1 MKTKTIK
8 HSCRFFL
15 LWLVGMLLTTQ
26 AFAQEITVNG
36 IVKDN
41 LGEPVIGASV
51 LIKGTTNGT
60 ITDFDG
66 KFILKANQGDIIV
79 ISFIGYKT
87 QELPAATNMNIALQD
102 DSQLLDDVVVIG
114 YGQVK
119 KEDATGS
126 VTAMKPDK
134 ISKGITTS
142 PQDMITGKI
151 AGVNVV
157 STGGAPGAG
166 ATVRIRGGS
175 SLNASND
182 PLIVIDGLAM
192 DNDGIKGMSNPLS
205 LVNPNDIETFTVL
218 KDASATAIYGSRAS
232 NGVIIIT
239 TKKGSAGSAP
249 KVSYDGNVSFGK
261 LRKKLDVMTGD
272 EYRDYVTNLYGGE
285 ANLPYALGTANTD
298 WQDEIYRTAVS
309 HDHNVTIS
317 GGLKHMPYRVS
328 LSYTNQNGIVKTSNF
343 ERFTA
348 SVNLAPAFFD
358 NYLKFNINAKSMVA
372 WNRYADGAVV
382 GSAITM
388 DPTRPVYDN
397 STNVFG
403 GYYQWSVPAEFD
415 NPNWS
420 LTKNSLAP
428 QNPVALLDL
437 KDDQAKSKSFIGN
450 IEVDYK
456 FHFLPDLRI
465 HANLGADYSE
475 GRQTTIISPYSY
487 SNNYYGWNGTQY
499 EYKYNLSGS
508 AYLQYIKDFN
518 DGDHVLDVMVGTE
531 EQHFHRTGYQ
541 IGQGTDPQSGEAHD
555 EQTRANTEYGYHS
568 TLVSYFGRINY
579 TLLNRYLLTVTLRE
593 DGTSRFDSGQ
603 RWGTF
608 PSFAF
613 GWKLKEES
621 FLRDVNS
628 LSDLKLRLGWGV
640 TGQQNLNNTMDFPY
654 LPVYTVNREFAYVPM
669 GDQYLI
675 TSRPGAYNPSLKWE
689 ETTTW
694 NAGIDFGFLN
704 GRITGTLDY
713 YYRETNDLINT
724 VYIPVGTNFSNM
736 LTSNIGSLRN
746 QGVEFSINAK
756 PIVTNDF
763 LWDLGFN
770 VTWNNNKITKLT
782 GGDDSD
788 YYVATGGI
796 STSTGSTI
804 QAHKVGYTA
813 SSFYVYQ
820 QVYDENGMPI
830 ENTFVDRNG
839 DGIINDS
846 DRYIYKKPSADVLM
860 GLTSKMTYK
869 NWDFSFAL
877 RASIGNYVYNDVL
890 ANRANVSATG
900 IWSTSGFYSN
910 RPVNALGLGFAGVG
924 NYYMSDYFVQNASF
938 LRCDNITL
946 GYSFR
951 NLFKTSAYEG
961 IGGRVYA
968 TVQNP
973 FVITGYEGLD
983 PEVQTAF
990 DTPGID
996 NNVYPRPVTFLIGLS
1011 LQF

>member
-1 MKTKTIK
+1 M
-8 HSCRFFL
+8 
-15 LWLVGMLLTTQ
+15 
-26 AFAQEITVNG
+26 
-36 IVKDN
+36 
-41 LGEPVIGASV
+41 GEAVIGANV
-51 LIKGTTNGT
+51 VVKGTTNGT

-66 KFILKANQGDIIV
+66 NFTLTANKGDIIV
-79 ISFIGYKT
+79 ISFIGYQP
-87 QELPAATNMNIALQD
+87 QELPAAANMNVILKD

-114 YGQVK
+114 YGTVK
-119 KEDATGS
+119 KDDATGS
-126 VTAMKPDK
+126 VTAIKPDK

-157 STGGAPGAG
+157 STGGTPGAG
-166 ATVRIRGGS
+166 ATIRVRGGS

-192 DNDGIKGMSNPLS
+192 DNDGVKGMSNPLS

-261 LRKKLDVMTGD
+261 LRSKLDVMTGD
-272 EYRDYVTNLYGGE
+272 EYREYVTNLYGE
-285 ANLPYALGTANTD
+285 EKLPHELGTANTD
-298 WQDEIYRTAVS
+298 WQDEIYRTAIS
-309 HDHNVTIS
+309 HDHNITIS
-317 GGLKHMPYRVS
+317 GGLKNMPYRVS
-328 LSYTNQNGIVKTSNF
+328 LSYTNQNGIIKTSNF

-372 WNRYADGAVV
+372 WNQYADGGVV

-403 GYYQWSVPAEFD
+403 GYYQWSTKAEFN
-415 NPNWS
+415 NPDWL

-487 SNNYYGWNGTQY
+487 SNNYYGWNGTSY

-518 DGDHVLDVMVGTE
+518 EGKHALDVMVGME
-531 EQHFHRTGYQ
+531 EQHFHRTGYE
-541 IGQGTDPQSGEAHD
+541 IGQGTDPVTGDAYD
-555 EQTRANTEYGYHS
+555 ERKRDNTAYGYHS
-568 TLVSYFGRINY
+568 TLLSYFGRINY
-579 TLLNRYLLTVTLRE
+579 TFLNRYLLTATLRQ
-593 DGTSRFDSGQ
+593 DGTSRFDSNN

-613 GWKLKEES
+613 GWKMKEES
-621 FLRDVNS
+621 FLQDVDF
-628 LSDLKLRLGWGV
+628 LSDLKLRLGWGI
-640 TGQQNLNNTMDFPY
+640 TGQQNLSNTMDFPY
-654 LPVYTVNREFAYVPM
+654 MALYTANREFAYLPM
-669 GDQYLI
+669 GDQYL
-675 TSRPGAYNPSLKWE
+675 TTLRPGAYNPDLKWE

-724 VYIPVGTNFSNM
+724 VYIPTGMNFSNM
-736 LTSNIGSLRN
+736 LTSNVGSLRN

-756 PIVTNDF
+756 PIVTDDF
-763 LWDLGFN
+763 VWDLGYN
-770 VTWNNNKITKLT
+770 ITWNNNKITKLT
-782 GGDDSD
+782 ASDDSD

-796 STSTGSTI
+796 STATGSTI
-804 QAHKVGYTA
+804 QAHKVGYAA

-820 QVYDENGMPI
+820 QVYDENGKPV
-830 ENTFVDRNG
+830 ENTFVDRNH
-839 DGIINDS
+839 DGMINDS

-890 ANRANVSATG
+890 ANRSDVSTTG

-910 RPVNALGLGFAGVG
+910 RPTAALDLGFSGVG

-946 GYSFR
+946 GYSFQ
-951 NLFKTSAYEG
+951 NLFKTNGYNG
-961 IGGRVYA
+961 VGGRIYA

-973 FVITGYEGLD
+973 FVITGYDGLD
-983 PEVQTAF
+983 PEVQGSA

-996 NNVYPRPVTFLIGLS
+996 NNIYPRPVTFLIGLS

>member
-704 GRITGTLDY
+704 GR
-713 YYRETNDLINT
+713 
-724 VYIPVGTNFSNM
+724 
-736 LTSNIGSLRN
+736 
-746 QGVEFSINAK
+746 
-756 PIVTNDF
+756 
-763 LWDLGFN
+763 
-770 VTWNNNKITKLT
+770 
-782 GGDDSD
+782 
-788 YYVATGGI
+788 
-796 STSTGSTI
+796 
-804 QAHKVGYTA
+804 HH
-813 SSFYVYQ
+813 
-820 QVYDENGMPI
+820 
-830 ENTFVDRNG
+830 
-839 DGIINDS
+839 
-846 DRYIYKKPSADVLM
+846 RYA
-860 GLTSKMTYK
+860 GL
-869 NWDFSFAL
+869 L
-877 RASIGNYVYNDVL
+877 L
-890 ANRANVSATG
+890 
-900 IWSTSGFYSN
+900 
-910 RPVNALGLGFAGVG
+910 P
-924 NYYMSDYFVQNASF
+924 
-938 LRCDNITL
+938 
-946 GYSFR
+946 
-951 NLFKTSAYEG
+951 
-961 IGGRVYA
+961 
-968 TVQNP
+968 
-973 FVITGYEGLD
+973 
-983 PEVQTAF
+983 
-990 DTPGID
+990 
-996 NNVYPRPVTFLIGLS
+996 
-1011 LQF
+1011 

>member
-1 MKTKTIK
+1 MKIETIK
-8 HSCRFFL
+8 QRNKL
-15 LWLVGMLLTTQ
+15 LIAMMLGMLLSVQ
-26 AFAQEITVNG
+26 AFAQSLTVTG
-36 IVKDN
+36 VVKDN
-41 LGEPVIGASV
+41 MGEAVIGANV
-51 LIKGTTNGT
+51 VVKGTTNGT

-66 KFILKANQGDIIV
+66 NFTLTANKGDIIV
-79 ISFIGYKT
+79 ISFIGYQP
-87 QELPAATNMNIALQD
+87 QELPAAANMNVILKD

-114 YGQVK
+114 YGTVK
-119 KEDATGS
+119 KDDATGS
-126 VTAMKPDK
+126 VTAIKPDK

-157 STGGAPGAG
+157 STGGTPGAG
-166 ATVRIRGGS
+166 ATIRVRGGS

-192 DNDGIKGMSNPLS
+192 DNDGVKGMSNPLS

-261 LRKKLDVMTGD
+261 LRSKLDVMTGD
-272 EYRDYVTNLYGGE
+272 EYREYVTNLYGE
-285 ANLPYALGTANTD
+285 EKLPHELGTANTD
-298 WQDEIYRTAVS
+298 WQDEIYRTAIS
-309 HDHNVTIS
+309 HDHNITIS
-317 GGLKHMPYRVS
+317 GGLKNMPYRVS
-328 LSYTNQNGIVKTSNF
+328 LSYTNQNGIIKTSNF

-372 WNRYADGAVV
+372 WNQYADGGVV

-403 GYYQWSVPAEFD
+403 GYYQWSTKAEFN
-415 NPNWS
+415 NPDWL

-487 SNNYYGWNGTQY
+487 SNNYYGWNGTSY

-518 DGDHVLDVMVGTE
+518 EGKHALDVMVGME
-531 EQHFHRTGYQ
+531 EQHFHRTGYE
-541 IGQGTDPQSGEAHD
+541 IGQGTDPVTGDAYD
-555 EQTRANTEYGYHS
+555 ERKRDNTAYGYHS
-568 TLVSYFGRINY
+568 TLLSYFGRINY
-579 TLLNRYLLTVTLRE
+579 TFLNRYLLTATLRQ
-593 DGTSRFDSGQ
+593 DGTSRFDSNN

-613 GWKLKEES
+613 GWKMKEES
-621 FLRDVNS
+621 FLQDVDF
-628 LSDLKLRLGWGV
+628 LSDLKLRLGWGI
-640 TGQQNLNNTMDFPY
+640 TGQQNLSNTMDFPY
-654 LPVYTVNREFAYVPM
+654 MALYTANREFAYLPM
-669 GDQYLI
+669 GDQYL
-675 TSRPGAYNPSLKWE
+675 TTLRPGAYNPDLKWE

-724 VYIPVGTNFSNM
+724 VYIPTGMNFSNM
-736 LTSNIGSLRN
+736 LTSNVGSLRN

-756 PIVTNDF
+756 PIVTDDF
-763 LWDLGFN
+763 VWDLGYN
-770 VTWNNNKITKLT
+770 ITWNNNKITKLT
-782 GGDDSD
+782 ASDDSD

-796 STSTGSTI
+796 STATGSTI
-804 QAHKVGYTA
+804 QAHKVGYAA

-820 QVYDENGMPI
+820 QVYDENGKPV
-830 ENTFVDRNG
+830 ENTFVDRNH
-839 DGIINDS
+839 DGMINDS

-890 ANRANVSATG
+890 ANRSDVSTTG

-910 RPVNALGLGFAGVG
+910 RPTAALDLGFSGVG

-946 GYSFR
+946 GYSFQ
-951 NLFKTSAYEG
+951 NLFKTNGYNG
-961 IGGRVYA
+961 VDGRIYA

-973 FVITGYEGLD
+973 FVITGYDGLD
-983 PEVQTAF
+983 PEVQGSA

-996 NNVYPRPVTFLIGLS
+996 NNIYPRPVTFLIGLS

>member
-87 QELPAATNMNIALQD
+87 QELLAATNMNIALQD

-309 HDHNVTIS
+309 HDHNITIS

-415 NPNWS
+415 NPDWS

-475 GRQTTIISPYSY
+475 GHQTTIISPYSY

-746 QGVEFSINAK
+746 QGVEFSVNAK

>member
-1 MKTKTIK
+1 MKIETIK
-8 HSCRFFL
+8 QRNKL
-15 LWLVGMLLTTQ
+15 LIAMMLGMLLSVQ
-26 AFAQEITVNG
+26 AFAQSLTVTG
-36 IVKDN
+36 VVKDN
-41 LGEPVIGASV
+41 MGEAVIGANV
-51 LIKGTTNGT
+51 VVKGTTNGT

-66 KFILKANQGDIIV
+66 NFTLTANKGDIIV
-79 ISFIGYKT
+79 ISFIGYQP
-87 QELPAATNMNIALQD
+87 QELPAAVNMNVILKD

-114 YGQVK
+114 YGTVK
-119 KEDATGS
+119 KDDATGS
-126 VTAMKPDK
+126 VTAIKPDK

-157 STGGAPGAG
+157 STGGTPGAG
-166 ATVRIRGGS
+166 ATIRVRGGS

-192 DNDGIKGMSNPLS
+192 DNDGVKGMSNPLS

-261 LRKKLDVMTGD
+261 LRSKLDVMTGD
-272 EYRDYVTNLYGGE
+272 EYREYVTNLYGE
-285 ANLPYALGTANTD
+285 EKLPHELGTANTD
-298 WQDEIYRTAVS
+298 WQDEIYRTAIS
-309 HDHNVTIS
+309 HDHNITIS
-317 GGLKHMPYRVS
+317 GGLKNMPYRVS
-328 LSYTNQNGIVKTSNF
+328 LSYTNQNGIIKTSNF

-372 WNRYADGAVV
+372 WNQYADGGVV

-403 GYYQWSVPAEFD
+403 GYYQWSTKAEFN
-415 NPNWS
+415 NPDWL

-487 SNNYYGWNGTQY
+487 SNNYYGWNGTSY

-518 DGDHVLDVMVGTE
+518 EGKHALDVMVGME
-531 EQHFHRTGYQ
+531 EQHFHRTGYE
-541 IGQGTDPQSGEAHD
+541 IGQGTDPVTGDAYD
-555 EQTRANTEYGYHS
+555 ERKRDNTAYGYHS
-568 TLVSYFGRINY
+568 TLLSYFGRINY
-579 TLLNRYLLTVTLRE
+579 TFLNRYLLTATLRQ
-593 DGTSRFDSGQ
+593 DGTSRFDSNN

-613 GWKLKEES
+613 GWKMKEES
-621 FLRDVNS
+621 FLQDVDF
-628 LSDLKLRLGWGV
+628 LSDLKLRLGWGI
-640 TGQQNLNNTMDFPY
+640 TGQQNLSNTMDFPY
-654 LPVYTVNREFAYVPM
+654 MALYTANREFAYLPM
-669 GDQYLI
+669 GDQYL
-675 TSRPGAYNPSLKWE
+675 TTLRPGAYNPDLKWE

-724 VYIPVGTNFSNM
+724 VYIPTGMNFSNM
-736 LTSNIGSLRN
+736 LTSNVGSLRN

-756 PIVTNDF
+756 PIVTDDF
-763 LWDLGFN
+763 VWDLGYN
-770 VTWNNNKITKLT
+770 ITWNNNKITKLT
-782 GGDDSD
+782 ASDDSD

-796 STSTGSTI
+796 STATGSTI
-804 QAHKVGYTA
+804 QAHKVGYAA

-820 QVYDENGMPI
+820 QVYDENGKPV
-830 ENTFVDRNG
+830 ENTFVDRNH
-839 DGIINDS
+839 DGMINDS

-890 ANRANVSATG
+890 ANRSDVSTTG

-910 RPVNALGLGFAGVG
+910 RPTAALDLGFSGVG

-946 GYSFR
+946 GYSFQ
-951 NLFKTSAYEG
+951 NLFKTNGYNG
-961 IGGRVYA
+961 VGGRIYA

-973 FVITGYEGLD
+973 FVITGYDGLD
-983 PEVQTAF
+983 PEVQGSA

-996 NNVYPRPVTFLIGLS
+996 NNIYPRPVTFLIGLS

>member
-15 LWLVGMLLTTQ
+15 LWLVGMLLTVQ

-66 KFILKANQGDIIV
+66 NFILKANQGDIIV

-87 QELPAATNMNIALQD
+87 QELPAATNMNVVLQD

-348 SVNLAPAFFD
+348 SVNLAPTFFD

-372 WNRYADGAVV
+372 WNQYADGAVV

-403 GYYQWSVPAEFD
+403 GYYQWSVPAEFG
-415 NPNWS
+415 NPDWT

-475 GRQTTIISPYSY
+475 GHQTTIISPYSY

-541 IGQGTDPQSGEAHD
+541 IGQGTDPLSGEAHD
-555 EQTRANTEYGYHS
+555 EQVRANTAYGYHS

-593 DGTSRFDSGQ
+593 DGTSRFDSDQ

-608 PSFAF
+608 PSFAL

-621 FLRDVNS
+621 FLRDVNF

-640 TGQQNLNNTMDFPY
+640 TGQQNLSNTMDFPY

-669 GDQYLI
+669 GDRYLI

-788 YYVATGGI
+788 YYVATGSI

>member
-1 MKTKTIK
+1 ML
-8 HSCRFFL
+8 L
-15 LWLVGMLLTTQ
+15 LWIAGMLLSVQ
-26 AFAQEITVNG
+26 AFAQVITVNG
-36 IVKDN
+36 LVKDSM
-41 LGEPVIGASV
+41 GEPIIGANV
-51 LIKGTTNGT
+51 IVKGTTNGT
-60 ITDFDG
+60 ITDYDG
-66 KFILKANQGDIIV
+66 KFTLEANRGDIIA
-79 ISFIGYKT
+79 ISFIGYKP
-87 QELPAATNMNIALQD
+87 QELPATESMNVILND
-102 DSQLLDDVVVIG
+102 DTEMLDDVVVIG
-114 YGQVK
+114 YGTVK
-119 KEDATGS
+119 KDDATGS
-126 VTAMKPDK
+126 VTAIKPDK
-134 ISKGITTS
+134 LSKGVTTS
-142 PQDMITGKI
+142 PQDMMTGKI

-157 STGGAPGAG
+157 STGGTPGAG

-239 TKKGSAGSAP
+239 TRKGSAGAAP

-261 LRKKLDVMTGD
+261 LFKRYDVMTGD
-272 EYRDYVTNLYGGE
+272 EYRAYVTELFGGE
-285 ANLPYALGTANTD
+285 GNLPYALGTENTD
-298 WQDEIYRTAVS
+298 WQDQIYHTAVS
-309 HDHNVTIS
+309 HDHNVTIA
-317 GGLKHMPYRVS
+317 GGLKNMPYRIS
-328 LSYTNQNGIVKTSNF
+328 LSYTNQNGVIKTSNF

-358 NYLKFNINAKSMVA
+358 NFLKFNINAKSMVA
-372 WNRYADGAVV
+372 WNRYADGGVV
-382 GSAITM
+382 GLAVTM
-388 DPTRPVYDN
+388 DPTRPVYDH

-403 GYYQWSVPAEFD
+403 GYYQWNVPAEFGD
-415 NPNWS
+415 PDWA

-428 QNPVALLDL
+428 QNPVALLEL
-437 KDDQAKSKSFIGN
+437 KNDRARSKSFIGN
-450 IEVDYK
+450 IEADYK

-465 HANLGADYSE
+465 HANVGADYSE
-475 GRQTTIISPYSY
+475 GRQTTTISPYSY
-487 SNNYYGWNGTQY
+487 SNNYYGQDGTAY

-508 AYLQYIKDFN
+508 AYLQYIKDF
-518 DGDHVLDVMVGTE
+518 GEGKHALDIMAGTE
-531 EQHFHRTGYQ
+531 EQHFHRTGYEQ
-541 IGQGTDPQSGEAHD
+541 RQGTDPRTGEAYD
-555 EQTRANTEYGYHS
+555 AVTRADTGYGYHS
-568 TLVSYFGRINY
+568 TLVSFFGRMNY
-579 TLLNRYLLTVTLRE
+579 TLMNRYLLTATLRQ
-593 DGTSRFDSGQ
+593 DGTSRFGSDH

-608 PSFAF
+608 PSFAL
-613 GWKLKEES
+613 GWKIKEES
-621 FLRDVNS
+621 FLQDVDW

-640 TGQQNLNNTMDFPY
+640 TGQQNLSNTQDFPY
-654 LPVYTVNREFAYVPM
+654 MQLYTANRDFAYYPM
-669 GDQYLI
+669 GDGYL
-675 TSRPGAYNPSLKWE
+675 SALRPNSYNPELKWE

-694 NAGIDFGFLN
+694 NAGFDFGFLN

-713 YYRETNDLINT
+713 YYRETNDLINK
-724 VYIPVGTNFSNM
+724 VYIPTGTNFSNM
-736 LTSNIGSLRN
+736 LLSNVGSLRN

-763 LWDLGFN
+763 VWDLGYN
-770 VTWNNNKITKLT
+770 ITWNDNKITKLT
-782 GGDDSD
+782 GSDDSD

-796 STSTGSTI
+796 STASGSTI
-804 QAHKVGYTA
+804 QAHKVGYAA

-820 QVYDENGMPI
+820 QVYDANGMPL
-830 ENTFVDRNG
+830 ENTFIDRNN

-846 DRYIYKKPSADVLM
+846 DRYIYKKPTADILM
-860 GLTSKMTYK
+860 GLTSKMTYL

-890 ANRANVSATG
+890 ANRSNVSTTG

-910 RPVNALGLGFAGVG
+910 RPVAALGLGFRGTG

-946 GYSFR
+946 GYSFQ
-951 NLFKTSAYEG
+951 NLFKTSGYNG
-961 IGGRVYA
+961 VNGRIYA

-973 FVITGYEGLD
+973 FVITGYDGLD
-983 PEVQTAF
+983 PEVQSSA

-996 NNVYPRPVTFLIGLS
+996 NNIYPRPVTFLIGLS

>member
-1 MKTKTIK
+1 MKIETIK
-8 HSCRFFL
+8 QRNKL
-15 LWLVGMLLTTQ
+15 LIAMMLGMLLSVQ
-26 AFAQEITVNG
+26 AFAQSLTVTG
-36 IVKDN
+36 VVKDN
-41 LGEPVIGASV
+41 MGEAVIGANV
-51 LIKGTTNGT
+51 VVKGTTNGT

-66 KFILKANQGDIIV
+66 NFTLTANKGDIIV
-79 ISFIGYKT
+79 ISFIGYQP
-87 QELPAATNMNIALQD
+87 QELPAAANMNVILKD

-114 YGQVK
+114 YGTVK
-119 KEDATGS
+119 KDDATGS
-126 VTAMKPDK
+126 VTAIKPDK

-157 STGGAPGAG
+157 STGGTPGAG
-166 ATVRIRGGS
+166 ATIRVRGGS

-192 DNDGIKGMSNPLS
+192 DNDGVKGMSNPLS

-261 LRKKLDVMTGD
+261 LRSKLDVMTGD
-272 EYRDYVTNLYGGE
+272 EYREYVTNLYGE
-285 ANLPYALGTANTD
+285 EKLPHELGTANTD
-298 WQDEIYRTAVS
+298 WQDEIYRTAIS
-309 HDHNVTIS
+309 HDHNITIS
-317 GGLKHMPYRVS
+317 GGLKNMPYRVS
-328 LSYTNQNGIVKTSNF
+328 LSYTNQNGIIKTSNF

-372 WNRYADGAVV
+372 WNQYADGGVV

-403 GYYQWSVPAEFD
+403 GYYQWSTKAEFN
-415 NPNWS
+415 NPDWL

-487 SNNYYGWNGTQY
+487 SNNYYGWNGTSY

-518 DGDHVLDVMVGTE
+518 EGKHALDVMVGME
-531 EQHFHRTGYQ
+531 EQHFHRTGYE
-541 IGQGTDPQSGEAHD
+541 IGQGTDPVTGDAYD
-555 EQTRANTEYGYHS
+555 ERKRDNTAYGYHS
-568 TLVSYFGRINY
+568 TLLSYFGRINY
-579 TLLNRYLLTVTLRE
+579 TFLNRYLLTATLRQ
-593 DGTSRFDSGQ
+593 DGTSRFDSNN

-613 GWKLKEES
+613 GWKMKEES
-621 FLRDVNS
+621 FLQDVDF
-628 LSDLKLRLGWGV
+628 LSDLKLRLGWGI
-640 TGQQNLNNTMDFPY
+640 TGQQNLSNTMDFPY
-654 LPVYTVNREFAYVPM
+654 MALYTANREFAYLPM
-669 GDQYLI
+669 GDQYL
-675 TSRPGAYNPSLKWE
+675 TTLRPGAYNPDLKWE

-724 VYIPVGTNFSNM
+724 VYIPTGMNFSNM
-736 LTSNIGSLRN
+736 LTSNVGSLRN

-756 PIVTNDF
+756 PIVTDDF
-763 LWDLGFN
+763 VWDLGYN
-770 VTWNNNKITKLT
+770 ITWNNNKITKLT
-782 GGDDSD
+782 ASDDSD

-796 STSTGSTI
+796 STATGSTI
-804 QAHKVGYTA
+804 QAHKVGYAA

-820 QVYDENGMPI
+820 QVYDENGKPV
-830 ENTFVDRNG
+830 ENTFVDRNH
-839 DGIINDS
+839 DGMINDS

-890 ANRANVSATG
+890 ANRSDVSTTG

-910 RPVNALGLGFAGVG
+910 RPTAALDLGFSGVG

-946 GYSFR
+946 GYSFQ
-951 NLFKTSAYEG
+951 NLFKTNGYNG
-961 IGGRVYA
+961 VGGRIYA

-973 FVITGYEGLD
+973 FVITGYDGLD
-983 PEVQTAF
+983 PEVQGSA

-996 NNVYPRPVTFLIGLS
+996 NNIYPRPVTFLIGLS
-1011 LQF
+1011 FQF

>member
-1 MKTKTIK
+1 MKIETIK
-8 HSCRFFL
+8 QRNKL
-15 LWLVGMLLTTQ
+15 LIAMMLGMLLSVQ
-26 AFAQEITVNG
+26 AFAQSLTVTG
-36 IVKDN
+36 VVKDN
-41 LGEPVIGASV
+41 MGEAVIGANV
-51 LIKGTTNGT
+51 VVKGTTNGT

-66 KFILKANQGDIIV
+66 NFTLTANKGDIIV
-79 ISFIGYKT
+79 ISFIGYQP
-87 QELPAATNMNIALQD
+87 QELPAAANMNVILKD

-114 YGQVK
+114 YGTVK
-119 KEDATGS
+119 KDDATGS
-126 VTAMKPDK
+126 VTAIKPDK

-157 STGGAPGAG
+157 STGGTPGAG
-166 ATVRIRGGS
+166 ATIRVRGGS

-192 DNDGIKGMSNPLS
+192 DNDGVKGMSNPLS

-261 LRKKLDVMTGD
+261 LRSKLDVMTGD
-272 EYRDYVTNLYGGE
+272 EYREYVTNLYGE
-285 ANLPYALGTANTD
+285 EKLPHELGTANTD
-298 WQDEIYRTAVS
+298 WQDEIYRTAIS
-309 HDHNVTIS
+309 HDHNITIS
-317 GGLKHMPYRVS
+317 GGLKNMPYRVS
-328 LSYTNQNGIVKTSNF
+328 LSYTNQNGIIKTSNF

-372 WNRYADGAVV
+372 WNQYADGGVV

-403 GYYQWSVPAEFD
+403 GYYQWSTKAEFN
-415 NPNWS
+415 NPDWL

-487 SNNYYGWNGTQY
+487 SNNYYGWNGTSY

-518 DGDHVLDVMVGTE
+518 EGKHALDVMVGME
-531 EQHFHRTGYQ
+531 EQHFHRTGYE
-541 IGQGTDPQSGEAHD
+541 IGQGTDPVTGDAYD
-555 EQTRANTEYGYHS
+555 ERKRDNTAYGYHS
-568 TLVSYFGRINY
+568 TLLSYFGRINY
-579 TLLNRYLLTVTLRE
+579 TFLNRYLLTATLRQ
-593 DGTSRFDSGQ
+593 DGTSRFDSNN

-613 GWKLKEES
+613 GWKMKEES
-621 FLRDVNS
+621 FLQDVDF
-628 LSDLKLRLGWGV
+628 LSDLKLRLGWGI
-640 TGQQNLNNTMDFPY
+640 TGQQNLSNTMDFPY
-654 LPVYTVNREFAYVPM
+654 MALYTANREFAYLPM
-669 GDQYLI
+669 GDQYL
-675 TSRPGAYNPSLKWE
+675 TTLRPGAYNPDLKWE

-724 VYIPVGTNFSNM
+724 VYIPTGMNFSNM
-736 LTSNIGSLRN
+736 LTSNVGSLRN

-756 PIVTNDF
+756 PIVTDNF
-763 LWDLGFN
+763 VWDLGYN
-770 VTWNNNKITKLT
+770 ITWNNNKITKLT
-782 GGDDSD
+782 ASDDSD

-796 STSTGSTI
+796 STATGSTI
-804 QAHKVGYTA
+804 QAHKVGYAA

-820 QVYDENGMPI
+820 QVYDENGKPV
-830 ENTFVDRNG
+830 ENTFVDRNH
-839 DGIINDS
+839 DGMINDS

-890 ANRANVSATG
+890 ANRSDVSTTG

-910 RPVNALGLGFAGVG
+910 RPTAALDLGFSGVG

-946 GYSFR
+946 GYSFQ
-951 NLFKTSAYEG
+951 NLFKTNGYNG
-961 IGGRVYA
+961 VGGRIYA

-973 FVITGYEGLD
+973 FVITGYDGLD
-983 PEVQTAF
+983 PEVQGSA

-996 NNVYPRPVTFLIGLS
+996 NNIYPRPVTFLIGLS

>member
-87 QELPAATNMNIALQD
+87 QELLAATNMNIALQD

-541 IGQGTDPQSGEAHD
+541 IGQGTDPLSGEAHD
-555 EQTRANTEYGYHS
+555 EQTKANTEYGYHS

-746 QGVEFSINAK
+746 QGVEFSVNAK
-756 PIVTNDF
+756 PVVTNDF

>member
-1 MKTKTIK
+1 MKIETIK
-8 HSCRFFL
+8 QRNKL
-15 LWLVGMLLTTQ
+15 LIAMMLGMLLSVQ
-26 AFAQEITVNG
+26 AFAQSLTVTG
-36 IVKDN
+36 VVKDN
-41 LGEPVIGASV
+41 MGEAVIGANV
-51 LIKGTTNGT
+51 VVKGTTNGT

-66 KFILKANQGDIIV
+66 NFTLTANKGDIIV
-79 ISFIGYKT
+79 ISFIGYQP
-87 QELPAATNMNIALQD
+87 QELPAAANMNVILKD

-114 YGQVK
+114 YGTVK
-119 KEDATGS
+119 KDDATGS
-126 VTAMKPDK
+126 VTAIKPDK

-157 STGGAPGAG
+157 STGGTPGAG
-166 ATVRIRGGS
+166 ATIRVRGGS

-192 DNDGIKGMSNPLS
+192 DNDGVKGMSNPLS

-261 LRKKLDVMTGD
+261 LRSKLDVMTGD
-272 EYRDYVTNLYGGE
+272 EYREYVTNLYGE
-285 ANLPYALGTANTD
+285 EKLPHELGTTNTD
-298 WQDEIYRTAVS
+298 WQDEIYRTAIS
-309 HDHNVTIS
+309 HDHNITIS
-317 GGLKHMPYRVS
+317 GGLKNMPYRVS
-328 LSYTNQNGIVKTSNF
+328 LSYTNQNGIIKTSNF

-372 WNRYADGAVV
+372 WNQYADGGVV

-403 GYYQWSVPAEFD
+403 GYYQWSTKAEFN
-415 NPNWS
+415 NPDWL

-487 SNNYYGWNGTQY
+487 SNNYYGWNGTSY

-518 DGDHVLDVMVGTE
+518 EGKHALDVMVGME
-531 EQHFHRTGYQ
+531 EQHFHRTGYE
-541 IGQGTDPQSGEAHD
+541 IGQGTDPVTGDAYD
-555 EQTRANTEYGYHS
+555 ERKRDNTAYGYHS
-568 TLVSYFGRINY
+568 TLLSYFGRINY
-579 TLLNRYLLTVTLRE
+579 TFLNRYLLTATLRQ
-593 DGTSRFDSGQ
+593 DGTSRFDSNN

-613 GWKLKEES
+613 GWKMKEES
-621 FLRDVNS
+621 FLQDVDF
-628 LSDLKLRLGWGV
+628 LSDLKLRLGWGI
-640 TGQQNLNNTMDFPY
+640 TGQQNLSNTMDFPY
-654 LPVYTVNREFAYVPM
+654 MALYTANREFAYLPM
-669 GDQYLI
+669 GDQYL
-675 TSRPGAYNPSLKWE
+675 TTLRPGAYNPDLKWE

-724 VYIPVGTNFSNM
+724 VYIPTGMNFSNM
-736 LTSNIGSLRN
+736 LTSNVGSLRN

-756 PIVTNDF
+756 PIVTDDF
-763 LWDLGFN
+763 VWDLGYN
-770 VTWNNNKITKLT
+770 ITWNNNKITKLT
-782 GGDDSD
+782 ASDDSD

-796 STSTGSTI
+796 STATGSTI
-804 QAHKVGYTA
+804 QAHKVGYAA

-820 QVYDENGMPI
+820 QVYDENGKPV
-830 ENTFVDRNG
+830 ENTFVDRNH
-839 DGIINDS
+839 DGMINDS

-890 ANRANVSATG
+890 ANRSDVSTTG

-910 RPVNALGLGFAGVG
+910 RPTAALDLGFSGVG

-946 GYSFR
+946 GYSFQ
-951 NLFKTSAYEG
+951 NLFKTNGYNG
-961 IGGRVYA
+961 VGGRIYA

-973 FVITGYEGLD
+973 FVITGYDGLD
-983 PEVQTAF
+983 PEVQGSA

-996 NNVYPRPVTFLIGLS
+996 NNIYPRPVTFLIGLS

>member
-1 MKTKTIK
+1 MKIETIK
-8 HSCRFFL
+8 QRNKL
-15 LWLVGMLLTTQ
+15 LIAMMLGMLLSVQ
-26 AFAQEITVNG
+26 AFAQSLTVTG
-36 IVKDN
+36 VVKDN
-41 LGEPVIGASV
+41 MGEAVIGANV
-51 LIKGTTNGT
+51 VVKGTTNGT

-66 KFILKANQGDIIV
+66 NFTLTANKGDIIV
-79 ISFIGYKT
+79 ISFIGYQP
-87 QELPAATNMNIALQD
+87 QELPAAANMNVILKD

-114 YGQVK
+114 YGTVK
-119 KEDATGS
+119 KDDATGS
-126 VTAMKPDK
+126 VTAIKPDK

-157 STGGAPGAG
+157 STGGTPGAG
-166 ATVRIRGGS
+166 ATIRVRGGS

-192 DNDGIKGMSNPLS
+192 DNDGVKGMSNPLS

-261 LRKKLDVMTGD
+261 LRSKLDVMTGD
-272 EYRDYVTNLYGGE
+272 EYREYVTNLYGE
-285 ANLPYALGTANTD
+285 EKLPHELGTANTD
-298 WQDEIYRTAVS
+298 WQDEIYRTAIS
-309 HDHNVTIS
+309 HDHNITIS
-317 GGLKHMPYRVS
+317 GGLKNMPYRVS
-328 LSYTNQNGIVKTSNF
+328 LSYTNQNGIIKTSNF

-372 WNRYADGAVV
+372 WNQYADGGVV

-403 GYYQWSVPAEFD
+403 GYYQWSTKAEFN
-415 NPNWS
+415 NPDWL

-487 SNNYYGWNGTQY
+487 SNNYYGWNGTSY

-518 DGDHVLDVMVGTE
+518 EGKHALDVMVGME
-531 EQHFHRTGYQ
+531 EQHFHRTGYE
-541 IGQGTDPQSGEAHD
+541 IGQGTDPVTGDAYD
-555 EQTRANTEYGYHS
+555 ERKRDNTAYGYHS
-568 TLVSYFGRINY
+568 TLLSYFGRINY
-579 TLLNRYLLTVTLRE
+579 TFLNRYLLTATLRQ
-593 DGTSRFDSGQ
+593 DGTSRFDSNN

-613 GWKLKEES
+613 GWKMKEES
-621 FLRDVNS
+621 FLQDVDF
-628 LSDLKLRLGWGV
+628 LSDLKLRLGWGI
-640 TGQQNLNNTMDFPY
+640 TGQQNLSNTMDFPY
-654 LPVYTVNREFAYVPM
+654 MALYTANREFAYLPM
-669 GDQYLI
+669 GDQYL
-675 TSRPGAYNPSLKWE
+675 TTLRPGAYNPDLKWE

-724 VYIPVGTNFSNM
+724 VYIPTGMNFSNM
-736 LTSNIGSLRN
+736 LTSNVGSLRN

-756 PIVTNDF
+756 PIVTDDF
-763 LWDLGFN
+763 VWDLGYN
-770 VTWNNNKITKLT
+770 ITWNNNKITKLT
-782 GGDDSD
+782 ASNDSD

-796 STSTGSTI
+796 STATGSTI
-804 QAHKVGYTA
+804 QAHKVGYAA

-820 QVYDENGMPI
+820 QVYDENGKPV
-830 ENTFVDRNG
+830 ENTFVDRNH
-839 DGIINDS
+839 DGMINDS

-890 ANRANVSATG
+890 ANRSDVSTTG

-910 RPVNALGLGFAGVG
+910 RPTAALDLGFSGVG

-946 GYSFR
+946 GYSFQ
-951 NLFKTSAYEG
+951 NLFKTNGYNG
-961 IGGRVYA
+961 VGGRIYA

-973 FVITGYEGLD
+973 FVITGYDGLD
-983 PEVQTAF
+983 PEVQGSA

-996 NNVYPRPVTFLIGLS
+996 NNIYPRPVTFLIGLS

>member
-1 MKTKTIK
+1 MKIETIK
-8 HSCRFFL
+8 QRNKL
-15 LWLVGMLLTTQ
+15 LIAMMLGMLLSVQ
-26 AFAQEITVNG
+26 AFAQSLTVTG
-36 IVKDN
+36 VVKDN
-41 LGEPVIGASV
+41 MGEAVIGANV
-51 LIKGTTNGT
+51 VVKGTTNGT

-66 KFILKANQGDIIV
+66 NFTLTANKGDIIV
-79 ISFIGYKT
+79 ISFIGYQP
-87 QELPAATNMNIALQD
+87 QELPAAANMNVILKD

-114 YGQVK
+114 YGTVK
-119 KEDATGS
+119 KDDATGS
-126 VTAMKPDK
+126 VTAIKPDK

-157 STGGAPGAG
+157 STGGTPGAG
-166 ATVRIRGGS
+166 ATIRVRGGS

-192 DNDGIKGMSNPLS
+192 DNDGVKGMSNPLS

-261 LRKKLDVMTGD
+261 LRSKLDVMTGD
-272 EYRDYVTNLYGGE
+272 EYREYVTNLYGE
-285 ANLPYALGTANTD
+285 EKLPHELGTANTD
-298 WQDEIYRTAVS
+298 WQDEIYRTAIS
-309 HDHNVTIS
+309 HDHNITIS
-317 GGLKHMPYRVS
+317 GGLKNMPYRVS
-328 LSYTNQNGIVKTSNF
+328 LSYTNQNGIIKTSNF

-372 WNRYADGAVV
+372 WNQYADGGVV

-403 GYYQWSVPAEFD
+403 GYYQWSTKAEFN
-415 NPNWS
+415 NPDWL

-487 SNNYYGWNGTQY
+487 SNNYYGWNGTSY

-518 DGDHVLDVMVGTE
+518 EGKHALDVMVGME
-531 EQHFHRTGYQ
+531 EQHFHRTGYE
-541 IGQGTDPQSGEAHD
+541 IGQGIDPVTGDAYD
-555 EQTRANTEYGYHS
+555 ERKRDNTAYGYHS
-568 TLVSYFGRINY
+568 TLLSYFGRINY
-579 TLLNRYLLTVTLRE
+579 TFLNRYLLTATLRQ
-593 DGTSRFDSGQ
+593 DGTSRFDSNN

-613 GWKLKEES
+613 GWKMKEES
-621 FLRDVNS
+621 FLQDVDF
-628 LSDLKLRLGWGV
+628 LSDLKLRLGWGI
-640 TGQQNLNNTMDFPY
+640 TGQQNLSNTMDFPY
-654 LPVYTVNREFAYVPM
+654 MALYTANREFAYLPM
-669 GDQYLI
+669 GDQYL
-675 TSRPGAYNPSLKWE
+675 TTLRPGAYNPDLKWE

-724 VYIPVGTNFSNM
+724 VYIPTGMNFSNM
-736 LTSNIGSLRN
+736 LTSNVGSLRN

-756 PIVTNDF
+756 PIVTDDF
-763 LWDLGFN
+763 VWDLGYN
-770 VTWNNNKITKLT
+770 ITWNNNKITKLT
-782 GGDDSD
+782 ASDDSD

-796 STSTGSTI
+796 STATGSTI
-804 QAHKVGYTA
+804 QAHKVGYAA

-820 QVYDENGMPI
+820 QVYDENGKPV
-830 ENTFVDRNG
+830 ENTFVDRNH
-839 DGIINDS
+839 DGMINDS

-890 ANRANVSATG
+890 ANRSDVSTTG

-910 RPVNALGLGFAGVG
+910 RPTAALDLGFSGVG

-946 GYSFR
+946 GYSFQ
-951 NLFKTSAYEG
+951 NLFKTNGYNG
-961 IGGRVYA
+961 VGGRIYA

-973 FVITGYEGLD
+973 FVITGYDGLD
-983 PEVQTAF
+983 PEVQGSA

-996 NNVYPRPVTFLIGLS
+996 NNIYPRPVTFLIGLS

>member
-1 MKTKTIK
+1 MKIETIK
-8 HSCRFFL
+8 QRNKL
-15 LWLVGMLLTTQ
+15 LIAMMLGMLLSVQ
-26 AFAQEITVNG
+26 AFAQSLTVTG
-36 IVKDN
+36 VVKDN
-41 LGEPVIGASV
+41 MGEAVIGANV
-51 LIKGTTNGT
+51 VVKGTTNGT

-66 KFILKANQGDIIV
+66 NFTLTANKGDIIV
-79 ISFIGYKT
+79 ISFIGYQP
-87 QELPAATNMNIALQD
+87 QELPAAANMNVILKD

-114 YGQVK
+114 YGTVK
-119 KEDATGS
+119 KDDATGS
-126 VTAMKPDK
+126 VTAIKPDK

-157 STGGAPGAG
+157 STGGTPGAG
-166 ATVRIRGGS
+166 ATIRVRGGS

-192 DNDGIKGMSNPLS
+192 DNDGVKGMSNPLS

-261 LRKKLDVMTGD
+261 LRSKLDVMTGD
-272 EYRDYVTNLYGGE
+272 EYRKYVTNLYGE
-285 ANLPYALGTANTD
+285 EKLPHELGTANTD
-298 WQDEIYRTAVS
+298 WQDEIYRTAIS
-309 HDHNVTIS
+309 HDHNITIS
-317 GGLKHMPYRVS
+317 GGLKNMPYRVS
-328 LSYTNQNGIVKTSNF
+328 LSYTNQNGIIKTSNF

-372 WNRYADGAVV
+372 WNQYADGGVV

-403 GYYQWSVPAEFD
+403 GYYQWSTKAEFN
-415 NPNWS
+415 NPDWL

-487 SNNYYGWNGTQY
+487 SNNYYGWNGTSY

-518 DGDHVLDVMVGTE
+518 EGKHALDVMVGME
-531 EQHFHRTGYQ
+531 EQHFHRTGYE
-541 IGQGTDPQSGEAHD
+541 IGQGTDPVTGDAYD
-555 EQTRANTEYGYHS
+555 ERKRDNTAYGYHS
-568 TLVSYFGRINY
+568 TLLSYFGRINY
-579 TLLNRYLLTVTLRE
+579 TFLNRYLLTATLRQ
-593 DGTSRFDSGQ
+593 DGTSRFDSNN

-613 GWKLKEES
+613 GWKMKEES
-621 FLRDVNS
+621 FLQDVDF
-628 LSDLKLRLGWGV
+628 LSDLKLRLGWGI
-640 TGQQNLNNTMDFPY
+640 TGQQNLSNTMDFPY
-654 LPVYTVNREFAYVPM
+654 MALYTANREFAYLPM
-669 GDQYLI
+669 GDQYL
-675 TSRPGAYNPSLKWE
+675 TTLRPGAYNPDLKWE

-724 VYIPVGTNFSNM
+724 VYIPTGMNFSNM
-736 LTSNIGSLRN
+736 LTSNVGSLRN

-756 PIVTNDF
+756 PIVTDDF
-763 LWDLGFN
+763 VWDLGYN
-770 VTWNNNKITKLT
+770 ITWNNNKITKLT
-782 GGDDSD
+782 ASDDSD

-796 STSTGSTI
+796 STATGSTI
-804 QAHKVGYTA
+804 QAHKVGYAA

-820 QVYDENGMPI
+820 QVYDENGKPV
-830 ENTFVDRNG
+830 ENTFVDRNH
-839 DGIINDS
+839 DGMINDS

-890 ANRANVSATG
+890 ANRSDVSTTG

-910 RPVNALGLGFAGVG
+910 RPTAALDLGFSGVG

-946 GYSFR
+946 GYSFQ
-951 NLFKTSAYEG
+951 NLFKTNGYNG
-961 IGGRVYA
+961 VGGRIYA

-973 FVITGYEGLD
+973 FVITGYDGLD
-983 PEVQTAF
+983 PEVQGSA

-996 NNVYPRPVTFLIGLS
+996 NNIYPRPVTFLIGLS

>member
-1 MKTKTIK
+1 MKIETIK
-8 HSCRFFL
+8 QRNKL
-15 LWLVGMLLTTQ
+15 LITMMLGMLLSVQ
-26 AFAQEITVNG
+26 AFAQSLTVTG
-36 IVKDN
+36 VVKDN
-41 LGEPVIGASV
+41 MGEAVIGANV
-51 LIKGTTNGT
+51 VVKGTTNGT

-66 KFILKANQGDIIV
+66 NFTLTANKGDIIV
-79 ISFIGYKT
+79 ISFIGYQP
-87 QELPAATNMNIALQD
+87 QELPAAANMNVILKD

-114 YGQVK
+114 YGTVK
-119 KEDATGS
+119 KDDATGS
-126 VTAMKPDK
+126 VTAIKPDK

-157 STGGAPGAG
+157 STGGTPGAG
-166 ATVRIRGGS
+166 ATIRVRGGS

-192 DNDGIKGMSNPLS
+192 DNDGVKGMSNPLS

-261 LRKKLDVMTGD
+261 LRSKLDVMTGD
-272 EYRDYVTNLYGGE
+272 EYREYVTNLYGE
-285 ANLPYALGTANTD
+285 EKLPHELGTANTD
-298 WQDEIYRTAVS
+298 WQDEIYRTAIS
-309 HDHNVTIS
+309 HDHNITIS
-317 GGLKHMPYRVS
+317 GGLKNMPYRVS
-328 LSYTNQNGIVKTSNF
+328 LSYTNQNGIIKTSNF

-372 WNRYADGAVV
+372 WNQYADGGVV

-403 GYYQWSVPAEFD
+403 GYYQWSTKAEFN
-415 NPNWS
+415 NPDWL

-487 SNNYYGWNGTQY
+487 SNNYYGWNGTSY

-518 DGDHVLDVMVGTE
+518 EGKHALDVMVGME
-531 EQHFHRTGYQ
+531 EQHFHRTGYE
-541 IGQGTDPQSGEAHD
+541 IGQGTDPVTGDAYD
-555 EQTRANTEYGYHS
+555 ERKRDNTAYGYHS
-568 TLVSYFGRINY
+568 TLLSYFGRINY
-579 TLLNRYLLTVTLRE
+579 TFLNRYLLTATLRQ
-593 DGTSRFDSGQ
+593 DGTSRFDSNN

-613 GWKLKEES
+613 GWKMKEES
-621 FLRDVNS
+621 FLQDVDF
-628 LSDLKLRLGWGV
+628 LSDLKLRLGWGI
-640 TGQQNLNNTMDFPY
+640 TGQQNLSNTMDFPY
-654 LPVYTVNREFAYVPM
+654 MALYTANREFAYLPM
-669 GDQYLI
+669 GDQYL
-675 TSRPGAYNPSLKWE
+675 TTLRPGAYNPDLKWE

-724 VYIPVGTNFSNM
+724 VYIPTGMNFSNM
-736 LTSNIGSLRN
+736 LTSNVGSLRN

-756 PIVTNDF
+756 PIVTDDF
-763 LWDLGFN
+763 VWDLGYN
-770 VTWNNNKITKLT
+770 ITWNNNKITKLT
-782 GGDDSD
+782 ASDDSD

-796 STSTGSTI
+796 STATGSTI
-804 QAHKVGYTA
+804 QAHKVGYAA

-820 QVYDENGMPI
+820 QVYDENGKPV
-830 ENTFVDRNG
+830 ENTFVDRNH
-839 DGIINDS
+839 DGMINDS

-890 ANRANVSATG
+890 ANRSDVSTTG

-910 RPVNALGLGFAGVG
+910 RPTAALDLGFSGVG

-946 GYSFR
+946 GYSFQ
-951 NLFKTSAYEG
+951 NLFKTNGYNG
-961 IGGRVYA
+961 VGGRIYA

-973 FVITGYEGLD
+973 FVITGYDGLD
-983 PEVQTAF
+983 PEVQGSA

-996 NNVYPRPVTFLIGLS
+996 NNIYPRPVTFLIGLS

>member
-1 MKTKTIK
+1 MKIETIK
-8 HSCRFFL
+8 QRNKL
-15 LWLVGMLLTTQ
+15 LIAMMLGMLLSVQ
-26 AFAQEITVNG
+26 AFAQSLTVTG
-36 IVKDN
+36 VVKDN
-41 LGEPVIGASV
+41 MGEAVIGANV
-51 LIKGTTNGT
+51 VVKGTTNGT

-66 KFILKANQGDIIV
+66 NFTLTANKGDIIV
-79 ISFIGYKT
+79 ISFIGYQP
-87 QELPAATNMNIALQD
+87 QELPAAANMNVILKD

-114 YGQVK
+114 YGTVK
-119 KEDATGS
+119 KDDATGS
-126 VTAMKPDK
+126 VTAIKPDK

-157 STGGAPGAG
+157 STGGTPGAG
-166 ATVRIRGGS
+166 ATIRVRGGS

-192 DNDGIKGMSNPLS
+192 DNDGVKGMSNPLS

-261 LRKKLDVMTGD
+261 LRSKLDVMTGD
-272 EYRDYVTNLYGGE
+272 EYREYVTNLYGE
-285 ANLPYALGTANTD
+285 EKLPHELGTANTD
-298 WQDEIYRTAVS
+298 WQDEIYRTAIS
-309 HDHNVTIS
+309 HDHNITIS
-317 GGLKHMPYRVS
+317 GGLKNMPYRVS
-328 LSYTNQNGIVKTSNF
+328 LSYTNQNGIIKTSNF

-372 WNRYADGAVV
+372 WNQYADGGVV

-403 GYYQWSVPAEFD
+403 GYYQWSTKAEFN
-415 NPNWS
+415 NPDWL

-487 SNNYYGWNGTQY
+487 SNNYYGWNGTSY

-518 DGDHVLDVMVGTE
+518 EGKHALDVMVGME
-531 EQHFHRTGYQ
+531 EQHFHRTGYE
-541 IGQGTDPQSGEAHD
+541 IGQGTDPVTGDAYD
-555 EQTRANTEYGYHS
+555 ERKRDNTAYGYHS
-568 TLVSYFGRINY
+568 TLLSYFGRINY
-579 TLLNRYLLTVTLRE
+579 TFLNRYLLTATLRQ
-593 DGTSRFDSGQ
+593 DGTSRFDSNN

-613 GWKLKEES
+613 GWKMKEES
-621 FLRDVNS
+621 FLQDVDF
-628 LSDLKLRLGWGV
+628 LSDLKLRLGWGI
-640 TGQQNLNNTMDFPY
+640 TGQQNLSNTMDFPY
-654 LPVYTVNREFAYVPM
+654 MALYTANREFAYLPM
-669 GDQYLI
+669 GDQYL
-675 TSRPGAYNPSLKWE
+675 TTLRPGAYNPDLKWE

-724 VYIPVGTNFSNM
+724 VYIPTGMNFSNM
-736 LTSNIGSLRN
+736 LTSNVGSLRN

-756 PIVTNDF
+756 LIVTDDF
-763 LWDLGFN
+763 VWDLGYN
-770 VTWNNNKITKLT
+770 ITWNNNKITKLT
-782 GGDDSD
+782 ASDDSD

-796 STSTGSTI
+796 STATGSTI
-804 QAHKVGYTA
+804 QAHKVGYAA

-820 QVYDENGMPI
+820 QVYDENGKPV
-830 ENTFVDRNG
+830 ENTFVDRNH
-839 DGIINDS
+839 DGMINDS

-890 ANRANVSATG
+890 ANRSDVSTTG

-910 RPVNALGLGFAGVG
+910 RPTAALDLGFSGVG

-946 GYSFR
+946 GYSFQ
-951 NLFKTSAYEG
+951 NLFKTNGYNG
-961 IGGRVYA
+961 VGGRIYA

-973 FVITGYEGLD
+973 FVITGYDGLD
-983 PEVQTAF
+983 PEVQGSA

-996 NNVYPRPVTFLIGLS
+996 NNIYPRPVTFLIGLS

>member
-15 LWLVGMLLTTQ
+15 LWLVGMLLTVQ

-348 SVNLAPAFFD
+348 SVNLAPSFFD

-403 GYYQWSVPAEFD
+403 GYYQWSVPAEFG
-415 NPNWS
+415 NPDWS

-541 IGQGTDPQSGEAHD
+541 IGQGTDPLSGEAHD

-788 YYVATGGI
+788 YYVATGSI

>member
-87 QELPAATNMNIALQD
+87 QELLAATNMNIALQD

-285 ANLPYALGTANTD
+285 ANLPYALGTADTD

-403 GYYQWSVPAEFD
+403 GYYQWSVPAEFG
-415 NPNWS
+415 NPDWS

-475 GRQTTIISPYSY
+475 GHQTTIISPYSY

-541 IGQGTDPQSGEAHD
+541 IGQGTDPLSGEAHD

>member
-1 MKTKTIK
+1 MKIETIK
-8 HSCRFFL
+8 QRNKL
-15 LWLVGMLLTTQ
+15 LIAMMLGMLLSVQ
-26 AFAQEITVNG
+26 AFAQSLTVTG
-36 IVKDN
+36 VVKDN
-41 LGEPVIGASV
+41 MGEAVIGANV
-51 LIKGTTNGT
+51 VVKGTTNGT

-66 KFILKANQGDIIV
+66 NFTLTANKGDIIV
-79 ISFIGYKT
+79 ISFIGYQP
-87 QELPAATNMNIALQD
+87 QELPAAANMNVILKD

-114 YGQVK
+114 YGTVK
-119 KEDATGS
+119 KDDATGS
-126 VTAMKPDK
+126 VTAIKPDK

-157 STGGAPGAG
+157 STGGTPGAG
-166 ATVRIRGGS
+166 ATIRVRGGS

-192 DNDGIKGMSNPLS
+192 DNDGVKGMSNPLS

-261 LRKKLDVMTGD
+261 LRSKLDVMTGD
-272 EYRDYVTNLYGGE
+272 EYREYVTNLYGE
-285 ANLPYALGTANTD
+285 EKLPHELGTANTD
-298 WQDEIYRTAVS
+298 WQDEIYRTAIS
-309 HDHNVTIS
+309 HDHNITIS
-317 GGLKHMPYRVS
+317 GGLKNMPYRVS
-328 LSYTNQNGIVKTSNF
+328 LSYTNQNGIIKTSNF

-372 WNRYADGAVV
+372 WNQYADGGVV

-403 GYYQWSVPAEFD
+403 GYYQWSTKAEFN
-415 NPNWS
+415 NPDWL

-428 QNPVALLDL
+428 QNPVALLNL

-487 SNNYYGWNGTQY
+487 SNNYYGWNGTSY

-518 DGDHVLDVMVGTE
+518 EGKHALDVMVGME
-531 EQHFHRTGYQ
+531 EQHFHRTGYE
-541 IGQGTDPQSGEAHD
+541 IGQGTDPVTGDAYD
-555 EQTRANTEYGYHS
+555 ERKRDNTAYGYHS
-568 TLVSYFGRINY
+568 TLLSYFGRINY
-579 TLLNRYLLTVTLRE
+579 TFLNRYLLTATLRQ
-593 DGTSRFDSGQ
+593 DGTSRFESNN

-613 GWKLKEES
+613 GWKMKEES
-621 FLRDVNS
+621 FLQDVDF
-628 LSDLKLRLGWGV
+628 LSDLKLRLGWGI
-640 TGQQNLNNTMDFPY
+640 TGQQNLSNTMDFPY
-654 LPVYTVNREFAYVPM
+654 MALYTANREFAYLPM
-669 GDQYLI
+669 GDQYL
-675 TSRPGAYNPSLKWE
+675 TTLRPGAYNPDLKWE

-724 VYIPVGTNFSNM
+724 VYIPTGMNFSNM
-736 LTSNIGSLRN
+736 LTSNVGSLRN

-756 PIVTNDF
+756 PIVTDDF
-763 LWDLGFN
+763 VWDLGYN
-770 VTWNNNKITKLT
+770 ITWNNNKITKLT
-782 GGDDSD
+782 ASDDSD

-796 STSTGSTI
+796 STATGSTI
-804 QAHKVGYTA
+804 QAHKVGYAA

-820 QVYDENGMPI
+820 QVYDENGKPV
-830 ENTFVDRNG
+830 ENTFVDRNH
-839 DGIINDS
+839 DGMINDS

-890 ANRANVSATG
+890 ANRSDVSTTG

-910 RPVNALGLGFAGVG
+910 RPTAALDLGFSGVG

-946 GYSFR
+946 GYSFQ
-951 NLFKTSAYEG
+951 NLFKTNGYNG
-961 IGGRVYA
+961 VGGRIYA

-973 FVITGYEGLD
+973 FVITGYDGLD
-983 PEVQTAF
+983 PEVQGSA

-996 NNVYPRPVTFLIGLS
+996 NNIYPRPVTFLIGLS

>member
-1 MKTKTIK
+1 MKIETIK
-8 HSCRFFL
+8 QRNKL
-15 LWLVGMLLTTQ
+15 LIAMMLGMLLSVQ
-26 AFAQEITVNG
+26 AFAQSLTVTG
-36 IVKDN
+36 VVKDN
-41 LGEPVIGASV
+41 MGEAVIGANV
-51 LIKGTTNGT
+51 VVKGTTNGT

-66 KFILKANQGDIIV
+66 NFTLTANKGDIIV
-79 ISFIGYKT
+79 ISFIGYQL
-87 QELPAATNMNIALQD
+87 QELPAAANMNVILKD

-114 YGQVK
+114 YGTVK
-119 KEDATGS
+119 KDDATGS
-126 VTAMKPDK
+126 VTAIKPDK

-157 STGGAPGAG
+157 STGGTPGAG
-166 ATVRIRGGS
+166 ATIRVRGGS

-192 DNDGIKGMSNPLS
+192 DNDGVKGMSNPLS

-261 LRKKLDVMTGD
+261 LRSKLDVMTGD
-272 EYRDYVTNLYGGE
+272 EYREYVTNLYGE
-285 ANLPYALGTANTD
+285 EKLPHELGTANTD
-298 WQDEIYRTAVS
+298 WQDEIYRTAIS
-309 HDHNVTIS
+309 HDHNITIS
-317 GGLKHMPYRVS
+317 GGLKNMPYRVS
-328 LSYTNQNGIVKTSNF
+328 LSYTNQNGIIKTSNF

-372 WNRYADGAVV
+372 WNQYADGGVV

-403 GYYQWSVPAEFD
+403 GYYQWSTKAEFN
-415 NPNWS
+415 NPDWL

-487 SNNYYGWNGTQY
+487 SNNYYGWNGTSY

-518 DGDHVLDVMVGTE
+518 EGKHALDVMVGME
-531 EQHFHRTGYQ
+531 EQHFHRTGYE
-541 IGQGTDPQSGEAHD
+541 IGQGTDPVTGDAYD
-555 EQTRANTEYGYHS
+555 ERKRDNTAYGYHS
-568 TLVSYFGRINY
+568 TLLSYFGRINY
-579 TLLNRYLLTVTLRE
+579 TFLNRYLLTATLRQ
-593 DGTSRFDSGQ
+593 DGTSRFDSNN

-613 GWKLKEES
+613 GWKMKEES
-621 FLRDVNS
+621 FLQDVDF
-628 LSDLKLRLGWGV
+628 LSDLKLRLGWGI
-640 TGQQNLNNTMDFPY
+640 TGQQNLSNTMDFPY
-654 LPVYTVNREFAYVPM
+654 MALYTANREFAYLPM
-669 GDQYLI
+669 GDQYL
-675 TSRPGAYNPSLKWE
+675 TTLRPGAYNPDLKWE

-724 VYIPVGTNFSNM
+724 VYIPTGMNFSNM
-736 LTSNIGSLRN
+736 LTSNVGSLRN

-756 PIVTNDF
+756 PIVTDDF
-763 LWDLGFN
+763 VWDLGYN
-770 VTWNNNKITKLT
+770 ITWNNNKITKLT
-782 GGDDSD
+782 ASDDSD

-796 STSTGSTI
+796 STATGSTI
-804 QAHKVGYTA
+804 QAHKVGYAA

-820 QVYDENGMPI
+820 QVYDENGKPV
-830 ENTFVDRNG
+830 ENTFVDRNH
-839 DGIINDS
+839 DGMINDS

-890 ANRANVSATG
+890 ANRSDVSTTG

-910 RPVNALGLGFAGVG
+910 RPTAALDLGFSGVG

-946 GYSFR
+946 GYSFQ
-951 NLFKTSAYEG
+951 NLFKTNGYNG
-961 IGGRVYA
+961 VGGRIYA

-973 FVITGYEGLD
+973 FVITGYDGLD
-983 PEVQTAF
+983 PEVQGSA

-996 NNVYPRPVTFLIGLS
+996 NNIYPRPVTFLIGLS

>member
-1 MKTKTIK
+1 MKIETIK
-8 HSCRFFL
+8 QRNKL
-15 LWLVGMLLTTQ
+15 LIAMMLGMLLSVQ
-26 AFAQEITVNG
+26 AFAQSLTVTG
-36 IVKDN
+36 VVKDN
-41 LGEPVIGASV
+41 MGEAVIGANV
-51 LIKGTTNGT
+51 VVKGTTNGT

-66 KFILKANQGDIIV
+66 NFTLTANKGDIIV
-79 ISFIGYKT
+79 ISFIGYQP
-87 QELPAATNMNIALQD
+87 QELPAAANMNVILKD

-114 YGQVK
+114 YGTVK
-119 KEDATGS
+119 KDDATGS
-126 VTAMKPDK
+126 VTAIKPDK

-157 STGGAPGAG
+157 STGGTPGAG
-166 ATVRIRGGS
+166 ATIRVRGGS

-192 DNDGIKGMSNPLS
+192 DNDGVKGMSNPLS

-261 LRKKLDVMTGD
+261 LRSKLDVMTGD
-272 EYRDYVTNLYGGE
+272 EYREYVTNLYGE
-285 ANLPYALGTANTD
+285 EKLPHELGTANTD
-298 WQDEIYRTAVS
+298 WQDEIYRTAIS
-309 HDHNVTIS
+309 HDHNITIS
-317 GGLKHMPYRVS
+317 GGLKNMPYRVS
-328 LSYTNQNGIVKTSNF
+328 LSYTNQNGIIKTSNF

-372 WNRYADGAVV
+372 WNQYADGGVV

-403 GYYQWSVPAEFD
+403 GYYQWSTKAEFN
-415 NPNWS
+415 NPDWL

-487 SNNYYGWNGTQY
+487 SNNYYGWSGTSY

-518 DGDHVLDVMVGTE
+518 EGKHALDVMVGME
-531 EQHFHRTGYQ
+531 EQHFHRTGYE
-541 IGQGTDPQSGEAHD
+541 IGQGTDPVTGDAYD
-555 EQTRANTEYGYHS
+555 ERKRDNTAYGYHS
-568 TLVSYFGRINY
+568 TLLSYFGRINY
-579 TLLNRYLLTVTLRE
+579 TFLNRYLLTATLRQ
-593 DGTSRFDSGQ
+593 DGTSRFDSNN

-613 GWKLKEES
+613 GWKMKEES
-621 FLRDVNS
+621 FLQDVDF
-628 LSDLKLRLGWGV
+628 LSDLKLRLGWGI
-640 TGQQNLNNTMDFPY
+640 TGQQNLSNTMDFPY
-654 LPVYTVNREFAYVPM
+654 MALYTANREFAYLPM
-669 GDQYLI
+669 GDQYL
-675 TSRPGAYNPSLKWE
+675 TTLRPGAYNPDLKWE

-724 VYIPVGTNFSNM
+724 VYIPTGMNFSNM
-736 LTSNIGSLRN
+736 LTSNVGSLRN

-756 PIVTNDF
+756 PIVTDDF
-763 LWDLGFN
+763 VWDLGYN
-770 VTWNNNKITKLT
+770 ITWNNNKITKLT
-782 GGDDSD
+782 ASDDSD

-796 STSTGSTI
+796 STATGSTI
-804 QAHKVGYTA
+804 QAHKVGYAA

-820 QVYDENGMPI
+820 QVYDENGKPV
-830 ENTFVDRNG
+830 ENTFVDRNH
-839 DGIINDS
+839 DGMINDS

-890 ANRANVSATG
+890 ANRSDVSTTG

-910 RPVNALGLGFAGVG
+910 RPTAALDLGFSGVG

-946 GYSFR
+946 GYSFQ
-951 NLFKTSAYEG
+951 NLFKTNGYNG
-961 IGGRVYA
+961 VGGRIYA

-973 FVITGYEGLD
+973 FVITGYDGLD
-983 PEVQTAF
+983 PEVQGSA

-996 NNVYPRPVTFLIGLS
+996 NNIYPRPVTFLIGLS

>member
-15 LWLVGMLLTTQ
+15 LWLAGMLLTVQ

-66 KFILKANQGDIIV
+66 NFILKANQGDIIV

-87 QELPAATNMNIALQD
+87 QELPAATNMNVVLQD

-205 LVNPNDIETFTVL
+205 LVNPNDIETFTIL

-317 GGLKHMPYRVS
+317 GGLRHMPYRVS

-372 WNRYADGAVV
+372 WNQYADGAVV

-403 GYYQWSVPAEFD
+403 GYYQWSVPAEFG
-415 NPNWS
+415 NPDWT

-475 GRQTTIISPYSY
+475 GHQTTIISPYSY

-541 IGQGTDPQSGEAHD
+541 IGQGTDPLSGEAHD
-555 EQTRANTEYGYHS
+555 EQVRANTAYGYHS

-593 DGTSRFDSGQ
+593 DGTSRFDSDQ

-608 PSFAF
+608 PSFAL

-621 FLRDVNS
+621 FLRDVNF

-640 TGQQNLNNTMDFPY
+640 TGQQNLSNTMDFPY

-669 GDQYLI
+669 GDRYLI

-763 LWDLGFN
+763 LWNLGFN

-796 STSTGSTI
+796 STSTSYRRYLHQYRFHHPGS
-804 QAHKVGYTA
+804 QSRLCGL
-813 SSFYVYQ
+813 
-820 QVYDENGMPI
+820 
-830 ENTFVDRNG
+830 
-839 DGIINDS
+839 II
-846 DRYIYKKPSADVLM
+846 
-860 GLTSKMTYK
+860 
-869 NWDFSFAL
+869 L
-877 RASIGNYVYNDVL
+877 RL
-890 ANRANVSATG
+890 
-900 IWSTSGFYSN
+900 STS
-910 RPVNALGLGFAGVG
+910 V
-924 NYYMSDYFVQNASF
+924 
-938 LRCDNITL
+938 
-946 GYSFR
+946 
-951 NLFKTSAYEG
+951 
-961 IGGRVYA
+961 
-968 TVQNP
+968 
-973 FVITGYEGLD
+973 
-983 PEVQTAF
+983 
-990 DTPGID
+990 
-996 NNVYPRPVTFLIGLS
+996 
-1011 LQF
+1011 

>member
-1 MKTKTIK
+1 MKIETIK
-8 HSCRFFL
+8 QRNKL
-15 LWLVGMLLTTQ
+15 LIAMMLGMLLSVQ
-26 AFAQEITVNG
+26 AFAQSLTVTG
-36 IVKDN
+36 VVKDN
-41 LGEPVIGASV
+41 MGEAVIGANV
-51 LIKGTTNGT
+51 VVKGTTNGT

-66 KFILKANQGDIIV
+66 NFTLTANKGDIIV
-79 ISFIGYKT
+79 ISFIGYQP
-87 QELPAATNMNIALQD
+87 QELPAAANMNVILKD

-114 YGQVK
+114 YGTVK
-119 KEDATGS
+119 KDDATGS
-126 VTAMKPDK
+126 VTAIKPDK

-157 STGGAPGAG
+157 STGGTPGAG
-166 ATVRIRGGS
+166 ATIRVRGGS

-192 DNDGIKGMSNPLS
+192 DNDGVKGMSNPLS

-261 LRKKLDVMTGD
+261 LRSKLDVMTGD
-272 EYRDYVTNLYGGE
+272 EYREYVTNLYGE
-285 ANLPYALGTANTD
+285 EKLPHELGTANTD
-298 WQDEIYRTAVS
+298 WQDEIYRTAIS
-309 HDHNVTIS
+309 HDHNITIS
-317 GGLKHMPYRVS
+317 GGLKNMPYRVS
-328 LSYTNQNGIVKTSNF
+328 LSYTNQNGIIKTSNF

-372 WNRYADGAVV
+372 WNQYADGGVV

-403 GYYQWSVPAEFD
+403 GYYQWSTKAEFN
-415 NPNWS
+415 NPDWL

-487 SNNYYGWNGTQY
+487 SNNYYGWNGTSY

-518 DGDHVLDVMVGTE
+518 EGKHALDVMVGME
-531 EQHFHRTGYQ
+531 EQHFHRTGYE
-541 IGQGTDPQSGEAHD
+541 IGQGTDPVTGDAYD
-555 EQTRANTEYGYHS
+555 ERKRDNTAYGYHS
-568 TLVSYFGRINY
+568 TLLSYFGRINY
-579 TLLNRYLLTVTLRE
+579 TFLNRYLLTATLRQ
-593 DGTSRFDSGQ
+593 DGTSRFDSNN

-613 GWKLKEES
+613 GWKMKEES
-621 FLRDVNS
+621 FLQDVDF
-628 LSDLKLRLGWGV
+628 LSDLKLRLGWGI
-640 TGQQNLNNTMDFPY
+640 TGQQNLSNTMDFPY
-654 LPVYTVNREFAYVPM
+654 MALYTANREFAYLPM
-669 GDQYLI
+669 GDQYL
-675 TSRPGAYNPSLKWE
+675 TTLRPGAYNPDLKWE

-724 VYIPVGTNFSNM
+724 VYIPTGMNFSNM
-736 LTSNIGSLRN
+736 LTSNVGSLRN
-746 QGVEFSINAK
+746 QGVEFSVNAK
-756 PIVTNDF
+756 PIVTDDF
-763 LWDLGFN
+763 VWDLGYN
-770 VTWNNNKITKLT
+770 ITWNNNKITKLT
-782 GGDDSD
+782 ASDDSD

-796 STSTGSTI
+796 STATGSTI
-804 QAHKVGYTA
+804 QAHKVGYAA

-820 QVYDENGMPI
+820 QVYDENGKPV
-830 ENTFVDRNG
+830 ENTFVDRNH
-839 DGIINDS
+839 DGMINDS

-890 ANRANVSATG
+890 ANRSDVSTTG

-910 RPVNALGLGFAGVG
+910 RPTAALDLGFSGVG

-946 GYSFR
+946 GYSFQ
-951 NLFKTSAYEG
+951 NLFKTNGYNG
-961 IGGRVYA
+961 VGGRIYA

-973 FVITGYEGLD
+973 FVITGYDGLD
-983 PEVQTAF
+983 PEVQGSA

-996 NNVYPRPVTFLIGLS
+996 NNIYPRPVTFLIGLS

>member
-309 HDHNVTIS
+309 HDHNMTIS

-372 WNRYADGAVV
+372 WNRYVDGAVV

-403 GYYQWSVPAEFD
+403 GYYQWSVPAEFG
-415 NPNWS
+415 NPDWS

-541 IGQGTDPQSGEAHD
+541 IGQGTDPLSGEAHD

-704 GRITGTLDY
+704 GRIIGTLDY

-746 QGVEFSINAK
+746 QGIEFSVNAK
-756 PIVTNDF
+756 PVVTNDF

-788 YYVATGGI
+788 YYVATGGV

-951 NLFKTSAYEG
+951 NLFKTSAYKG

-973 FVITGYEGLD
+973 FVITAYEGLD

>member
-1 MKTKTIK
+1 MKIETIK
-8 HSCRFFL
+8 QRNKL
-15 LWLVGMLLTTQ
+15 LIAMMLGMLLSVQ
-26 AFAQEITVNG
+26 AFAQSLTVTG
-36 IVKDN
+36 VVKDN
-41 LGEPVIGASV
+41 MGEAVIGANV
-51 LIKGTTNGT
+51 VVKGTTNGT

-66 KFILKANQGDIIV
+66 NFTLTANKGDIIV
-79 ISFIGYKT
+79 ISFIGYQP
-87 QELPAATNMNIALQD
+87 QELPAAANMNVILKD

-114 YGQVK
+114 YGTVK
-119 KEDATGS
+119 KDDATGS
-126 VTAMKPDK
+126 VTAIKPDK

-157 STGGAPGAG
+157 STGGTPGAG
-166 ATVRIRGGS
+166 ATIRVRGGS

-192 DNDGIKGMSNPLS
+192 DNDGVKGMSNPLS

-261 LRKKLDVMTGD
+261 LRSKLDVMTGD
-272 EYRDYVTNLYGGE
+272 EYREYVTNLYGE
-285 ANLPYALGTANTD
+285 EKLPHELGTANTD
-298 WQDEIYRTAVS
+298 WQDEIYRTAIS
-309 HDHNVTIS
+309 HDHNITIS
-317 GGLKHMPYRVS
+317 GGLKNMPYRVS
-328 LSYTNQNGIVKTSNF
+328 LSYTNQNGIIKTSNF

-372 WNRYADGAVV
+372 WNQYADGGVV

-403 GYYQWSVPAEFD
+403 GYYQWSTKAEFN
-415 NPNWS
+415 NPDWL

-487 SNNYYGWNGTQY
+487 SNNYYGWNGTSY

-518 DGDHVLDVMVGTE
+518 EGKHALDVMVGME
-531 EQHFHRTGYQ
+531 EQHFHRTGYE
-541 IGQGTDPQSGEAHD
+541 IGQGTDPVTGDAYD
-555 EQTRANTEYGYHS
+555 ERKRDNTAYGYHS
-568 TLVSYFGRINY
+568 TLLSYFGRINY
-579 TLLNRYLLTVTLRE
+579 TFLNRYLLTATLRQ
-593 DGTSRFDSGQ
+593 DGTSRFDSNN

-613 GWKLKEES
+613 GWKMKEES
-621 FLRDVNS
+621 FLQDVDF
-628 LSDLKLRLGWGV
+628 LSDLKLRLGWGI
-640 TGQQNLNNTMDFPY
+640 TGQQNLSNTMDFPY
-654 LPVYTVNREFAYVPM
+654 MALYTANREFAYLPM
-669 GDQYLI
+669 GDQYL
-675 TSRPGAYNPSLKWE
+675 TTLRPGAYNPDLKWE

-724 VYIPVGTNFSNM
+724 VYIPTGMNFSNM
-736 LTSNIGSLRN
+736 LTSNVGSLRN

-756 PIVTNDF
+756 PIVTDDF
-763 LWDLGFN
+763 VWDLGYN
-770 VTWNNNKITKLT
+770 ITWNNNKITKLT
-782 GGDDSD
+782 ASDDSD

-796 STSTGSTI
+796 STATGSTI
-804 QAHKVGYTA
+804 QAHKVGYAA

-820 QVYDENGMPI
+820 QVYDENGKPV
-830 ENTFVDRNG
+830 ENTFVDRNH
-839 DGIINDS
+839 DGMINDS

-869 NWDFSFAL
+869 NWDFSFAF

-890 ANRANVSATG
+890 ANRSDVSTTG

-910 RPVNALGLGFAGVG
+910 RPTAALDLGFSGVG

-946 GYSFR
+946 GYSFQ
-951 NLFKTSAYEG
+951 NLFKTNGYNG
-961 IGGRVYA
+961 VGGRIYA

-973 FVITGYEGLD
+973 FVITGYDGLD
-983 PEVQTAF
+983 PEVQGSA

-996 NNVYPRPVTFLIGLS
+996 NNIYPRPVTFLIGLS

>member
-1 MKTKTIK
+1 MKIETIK
-8 HSCRFFL
+8 QRNKL
-15 LWLVGMLLTTQ
+15 LIAMMLGMLLSVQ
-26 AFAQEITVNG
+26 AFAQSLTVTG
-36 IVKDN
+36 VVKDN
-41 LGEPVIGASV
+41 MGEAVIGANV
-51 LIKGTTNGT
+51 VVKGTTNGT

-66 KFILKANQGDIIV
+66 NFTLTANKGDIIV
-79 ISFIGYKT
+79 ISFIGYQP
-87 QELPAATNMNIALQD
+87 QELPAAANMNVILKD

-114 YGQVK
+114 YGTVK
-119 KEDATGS
+119 KDDATGS
-126 VTAMKPDK
+126 VTAIKPDK

-157 STGGAPGAG
+157 STGGTPGAG
-166 ATVRIRGGS
+166 ATIRVRGGS

-192 DNDGIKGMSNPLS
+192 DNDGVKGMSNPLS

-261 LRKKLDVMTGD
+261 LRSKLDVMTGD
-272 EYRDYVTNLYGGE
+272 EYREYVTNLYGE
-285 ANLPYALGTANTD
+285 EKLPHELGTANTD
-298 WQDEIYRTAVS
+298 WQDEIYRTAIS
-309 HDHNVTIS
+309 HDHNITIS
-317 GGLKHMPYRVS
+317 GGLKNMPYRVS
-328 LSYTNQNGIVKTSNF
+328 LSYTNQNGIIKTSNF

-372 WNRYADGAVV
+372 WNQYADGGVV

-403 GYYQWSVPAEFD
+403 GYYQWSTKAEFN
-415 NPNWS
+415 NPDWL

-428 QNPVALLDL
+428 QNPVALLNL

-487 SNNYYGWNGTQY
+487 SNNYYGWNGTSY

-518 DGDHVLDVMVGTE
+518 EGKHALDVMVGME
-531 EQHFHRTGYQ
+531 EQHFHRTGYE
-541 IGQGTDPQSGEAHD
+541 IGQGTDPVTGDAYD
-555 EQTRANTEYGYHS
+555 ERKRDNTAYGYHS
-568 TLVSYFGRINY
+568 TLLSYFGRINY
-579 TLLNRYLLTVTLRE
+579 TFLNRYLLTATLRQ
-593 DGTSRFDSGQ
+593 DGTSRFDSNN

-613 GWKLKEES
+613 GWKMKEES
-621 FLRDVNS
+621 FLQDVDF
-628 LSDLKLRLGWGV
+628 LSDLKLRLGWGI
-640 TGQQNLNNTMDFPY
+640 TGQQNLSNTMDFPY
-654 LPVYTVNREFAYVPM
+654 MALYTANREFAYLPM
-669 GDQYLI
+669 GDQYL
-675 TSRPGAYNPSLKWE
+675 TTLRPGAYNPDLKWE

-724 VYIPVGTNFSNM
+724 VYIPTGMNFSNM
-736 LTSNIGSLRN
+736 LTSNVGSLRN

-756 PIVTNDF
+756 PIVTDDF
-763 LWDLGFN
+763 VWDLGYN
-770 VTWNNNKITKLT
+770 ITWNNNKITKLT
-782 GGDDSD
+782 ASDDSD

-796 STSTGSTI
+796 STATGSTI
-804 QAHKVGYTA
+804 QAHKVGYAA

-820 QVYDENGMPI
+820 QVYDENGKPV
-830 ENTFVDRNG
+830 ENTFVDRNH
-839 DGIINDS
+839 DGMINDS

-890 ANRANVSATG
+890 ANRSDVSTTG

-910 RPVNALGLGFAGVG
+910 RPTAALDLGFSGVG

-946 GYSFR
+946 GYSFQ
-951 NLFKTSAYEG
+951 NLFKTNGYNG
-961 IGGRVYA
+961 VGGRIYA

-973 FVITGYEGLD
+973 FVITGYDGLD
-983 PEVQTAF
+983 PEVQGSA

-996 NNVYPRPVTFLIGLS
+996 NNIYPRPVTFLIGLS

>member
-1 MKTKTIK
+1 MKIETIK
-8 HSCRFFL
+8 QRNKL
-15 LWLVGMLLTTQ
+15 LIAMMLGMLLSVQ
-26 AFAQEITVNG
+26 AFAQSLTVTG
-36 IVKDN
+36 VVKDN
-41 LGEPVIGASV
+41 MGEAVIGANV
-51 LIKGTTNGT
+51 VVKGTTNGT

-66 KFILKANQGDIIV
+66 NFTLTANKGDIIV
-79 ISFIGYKT
+79 ISFIGYQP
-87 QELPAATNMNIALQD
+87 QELPAAANMNVILKD

-114 YGQVK
+114 YGTVK
-119 KEDATGS
+119 KDDATGS
-126 VTAMKPDK
+126 VTAIKPDK

-157 STGGAPGAG
+157 STGGTPGAG
-166 ATVRIRGGS
+166 ATIRVRGGS

-192 DNDGIKGMSNPLS
+192 DNDGVKGMSNPLS

-261 LRKKLDVMTGD
+261 LRSKLDVMTGD
-272 EYRDYVTNLYGGE
+272 EYREYVTNLYGE
-285 ANLPYALGTANTD
+285 EKLPHELGTANTD
-298 WQDEIYRTAVS
+298 WQDEIYRTAIS
-309 HDHNVTIS
+309 HDHNITIS
-317 GGLKHMPYRVS
+317 GGLKNMPYRVS
-328 LSYTNQNGIVKTSNF
+328 LSYTNQNGIIKTSNF

-372 WNRYADGAVV
+372 WNQYADGGVV

-403 GYYQWSVPAEFD
+403 GYYQWSTKAEFN
-415 NPNWS
+415 NPDWL

-487 SNNYYGWNGTQY
+487 SNNYYGWNGTSY

-518 DGDHVLDVMVGTE
+518 EGKHALDVMVGME
-531 EQHFHRTGYQ
+531 EQHFHRTGYE
-541 IGQGTDPQSGEAHD
+541 IGQGTDPVTGDAYD
-555 EQTRANTEYGYHS
+555 ERKRDNTAYGYHS
-568 TLVSYFGRINY
+568 TLLSYFGRINY
-579 TLLNRYLLTVTLRE
+579 TFLNRYLLTATLRQ
-593 DGTSRFDSGQ
+593 DGTSRFDSNN

-613 GWKLKEES
+613 GWKMKEES
-621 FLRDVNS
+621 FLQDVDF
-628 LSDLKLRLGWGV
+628 LSDLKLRLGWGI
-640 TGQQNLNNTMDFPY
+640 TGQQNLSNTMDFPY
-654 LPVYTVNREFAYVPM
+654 MALYTANREFAYLPM
-669 GDQYLI
+669 GDQYL
-675 TSRPGAYNPSLKWE
+675 TTLRPGAYNPDLKWE

-724 VYIPVGTNFSNM
+724 VYIPTGMNFSNM
-736 LTSNIGSLRN
+736 LTSNVGSLCN

-756 PIVTNDF
+756 PIVTDDF
-763 LWDLGFN
+763 VWDLGYN
-770 VTWNNNKITKLT
+770 ITWNNNKITKLT
-782 GGDDSD
+782 ASDDSD

-796 STSTGSTI
+796 STATGSTI
-804 QAHKVGYTA
+804 QAHKVGYAA

-820 QVYDENGMPI
+820 QVYDENGKPV
-830 ENTFVDRNG
+830 ENTFVDRNH
-839 DGIINDS
+839 DGMINDS

-890 ANRANVSATG
+890 ANRSDVSTTG

-910 RPVNALGLGFAGVG
+910 RPTAALDLGFSGVG

-946 GYSFR
+946 GYSFQ
-951 NLFKTSAYEG
+951 NLFKTNGYNG
-961 IGGRVYA
+961 VGGRIYA

-973 FVITGYEGLD
+973 FVITGYDGLD
-983 PEVQTAF
+983 PEVQGSA

-996 NNVYPRPVTFLIGLS
+996 NNIYPRPVTFLIGLS